1 MTQFYFRYNV
11 LHVLRFLP
19 LKNNS
24 VIVGLNFLSASM
36 SAIMSSNAVNNLFSS
51 LDYSLLNFHIH
62 HQLFVNNQWM
72 ILDFSIL

>member
-11 LHVLRFLP
+11 FYVLRFLP

-51 LDYSLLNFHIH
+51 LDYSLLNFQIH